1 MSVVE
6 LMQFIKGWEYNPVV
20 NGVFAPKVVRRIK
33 CYPNYYLFI
42 Y

>member
-6 LMQFIKGWEYNPVV
+6 LMQFIKGWEYNPAV
-20 NGVFAPKVVRRIK
+20 NGATALKVVRTIK
-33 CYPNYYLFI
+33 CYPNSYPSI